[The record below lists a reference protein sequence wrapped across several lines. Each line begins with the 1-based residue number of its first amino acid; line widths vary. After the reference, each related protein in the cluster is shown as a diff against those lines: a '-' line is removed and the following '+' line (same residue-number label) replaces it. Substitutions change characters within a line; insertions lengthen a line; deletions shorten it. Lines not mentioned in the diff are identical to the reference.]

1 MLIERGAA
9 SVAVDTL
16 SLDHGPSTS
25 FAFHTQRLG
34 SGRWGIECAAN
45 LGTLPPVGATLV
57 AGAPKIAGG
66 TGGHGRVLALL

>member
-66 TGGHGRVLALL
+66 TGGHGRVRALL